1 MRMEDQVIDIYEKYA
16 NLFRI
21 RITPKI
27 EKVYQLPYEESTKH
41 PIAARNGKD
50 TCLTITGNDQ
60 QKQIQPDAFAVKNI
74 LKAAFCS
81 TVKAIPNLKLDSFR
95 MKLIDTTSALKE
107 YGDKTAVV
115 YRGCE
120 FRIINIGP
128 KFFLCID
135 YNIKVKNYLRVDEI
149 TKLLPDYD
157 FRAHK
162 GFYKTNEGWEPAR
175 IDNVEGDDVN
185 IMTPDETLKVSKD
198 QFLPDIPATKIS
210 RILQRKGIQSNFDK
224 ELKNFALLTVNKAP
238 LQRLQKNL
246 DIAGTLAR
254 TIFPIKIGNYTIA
267 IDPNPVR
274 LMSPVFDVRSDLIEP
289 YSAFDHE
296 DETKKSQKILD
307 GLIQFGSFD
316 KPKKELNVVIL
327 CTSTVKGLISA
338 LLDRISKGQ
347 HKYHG
352 MEKTFGAKIKIMDW
366 IETKGIDEYLDLCK
380 AFVQRPD
387 FLEADIFFVYMPEE
401 IGRSGYSSP
410 YYEVKKFLLK
420 NGIPSQMVA
429 KKTLDNPA
437 WKEMNIGLNLFA
449 KTGNTPWVLDEE
461 MKDAD
466 LFIGLSYS
474 AIKRHGRVERMMA
487 YVNVFDKFGRWK
499 FYQGGVEAFPYEER
513 HKRYREIVRTSIQR
527 YLNENPR
534 IELKR
539 IHVHYTQKLK
549 RDDRFAIIDEVKE
562 LLPESETIFV
572 YINSDTPIRLFDKTS
587 SDGSI
592 ERGTYVVTSENS
604 FWIATTGQNELN
616 QKGMGTPKIFEV
628 TVFSKEG
635 VDLRSIA
642 QHILCLTK
650 LNWASVKAFCHEPIT
665 TKYAG
670 QIAYFM
676 NIFMNDPNFST
687 SERIRNKP
695 WFL

>member
-1 MRMEDQVIDIYEKYA
+1 MEDEIIDIYEKYA

-21 RITPKI
+21 RVTPKI

-41 PIAARNGKD
+41 SIAVRNGKD
-50 TCLTITGNDQ
+50 TCLTIAGNDQ
-60 QKQIQPDAFAVKNI
+60 QKQIEPDAFAVKNI
-74 LKAAFCS
+74 LRAAFCS
-81 TVKAIPNLKLDSFR
+81 TVKAIPKLKLDSF
-95 MKLIDTTSALKE
+95 KLQLIDTTIPLKE

-115 YRGCE
+115 YRGCK
-120 FRIINIGP
+120 FRIINIGSE
-128 KFFLCID
+128 FFLCID
-135 YNIKVKNYLRVDEI
+135 YNIKVKNHLRVDEL

-157 FRAHK
+157 FTAHK

-175 IDNVEGDDVN
+175 IDYVDGDDVN
-185 IMTPDETLKVSKD
+185 VMTSDKTLKVSKD
-198 QFLPDIPATKIS
+198 QFLPDIPAVTIS
-210 RILQRKGIQSNFDK
+210 RILKKKGIYSNFDR
-224 ELKNFALLTVNKAP
+224 ELKDFALLTVNKAP

-246 DIAGTLAR
+246 DIAYTFSR
-254 TIFPIKIGNYTIA
+254 TIFPIKIGNYTIS

-274 LMSPVFDVRSDLIEP
+274 LMSPVFDVRCDLIEP

-296 DETKKSQKILD
+296 DETKKSQKIQD
-307 GLIQFGSFD
+307 GLMQFGSFD

-327 CTSTVKGLISA
+327 CPSTVKGLISA
-338 LLDRISKGQ
+338 LLDRIFRGQ
-347 HKYHG
+347 YKYQG

-366 IETKGIDEYLDLCK
+366 IETNNIGEYLDKCK
-380 AFVQRPD
+380 AFIQRPD
-387 FLEADIFFVYMPEE
+387 FLEADIFFVYMPED
-401 IGRSGYSSP
+401 IGKASYSSP
-410 YYEVKKFLLK
+410 YYEVKKCLLK
-420 NGIPSQMVA
+420 NGIPSQMVDQE
-429 KKTLDNPA
+429 TLNNPI
-437 WKEMNIGLNLFA
+437 WKEMNLGLNLFA

-474 AIKRHGRVERMMA
+474 AIKRHGKVSRMMA

-499 FYQGGVEAFPYEER
+499 FYQGDVEAFPYEER
-513 HKRYREIVRTSIQR
+513 HKRYREIIRASIQR
-527 YLNENPR
+527 YQSENPG
-534 IELKR
+534 IELKK

-562 LLPESETIFV
+562 LLPESETIFA
-572 YINSDTPIRLFDKTS
+572 YINSDTPIRLFDKSS

-592 ERGTYVVTSENS
+592 ERGTYVVISENS

-628 TVFSKEG
+628 TIFSKEG

-642 QHILCLTK
+642 QHILCFTK
-650 LNWASVKAFCHEPIT
+650 LNWASVKSFCHEPIT
-665 TKYAG
+665 TKYASH
-670 QIAYFM
+670 IAYFM
-676 NIFMNDPNFST
+676 NIFMKDPSFSL

>member
-1 MRMEDQVIDIYEKYA
+1 MEDEIIDVYGKYA

-21 RITPKI
+21 RVTPKI

-41 PIAARNGKD
+41 PIAVKNGKD
-50 TCLTITGNDQ
+50 TCLTITGNAQ
-60 QKQIQPDAFAVKNI
+60 QKQIEPDTFAVKNI
-74 LKAAFCS
+74 LRAAFCS
-81 TVKAIPNLKLDSFR
+81 TVKAIPKLKLDSFKT
-95 MKLIDTTSALKE
+95 KLIDTTSALKE

-115 YRGCE
+115 YRGFE
-120 FRIINIGP
+120 FRIINIGSE
-128 KFFLCID
+128 FFLCID
-135 YNIKVKNYLRVDEI
+135 YNIKVKNHLRVDEI

-157 FRAHK
+157 FTAHK
-162 GFYKTNEGWEPAR
+162 GFYKTNKGWEPAR
-175 IDNVEGDDVN
+175 INYVDGDDVN
-185 IMTPDETLKVSKD
+185 VMTSDKTLKISKD
-198 QFLPDIPATKIS
+198 QFLPDIPAVKIT
-210 RILQRKGIQSNFDK
+210 RILKKKGIYSNFDR
-224 ELKNFALLTVNKAP
+224 ELKDFALLTVNKAP

-246 DIAGTLAR
+246 DIAYTFSR
-254 TIFPIKIGNYTIA
+254 TIFPIKIGNYTIS

-274 LMSPVFDVRSDLIEP
+274 LMSPVFDVRCDLIEP

-296 DETKKSQKILD
+296 DETKKSQKIQD
-307 GLIQFGSFD
+307 GLMQFGSFD

-327 CTSTVKGLISA
+327 CPSTVKGLISA
-338 LLDRISKGQ
+338 LLDRISRGQ
-347 HKYHG
+347 YKYQG

-366 IETKGIDEYLDLCK
+366 IETNDIGEYLDKCK
-380 AFVQRPD
+380 AFIQRPD
-387 FLEADIFFVYMPEE
+387 FLEADIFFVYMPED
-401 IGRSGYSSP
+401 IGKASYSSP
-410 YYEVKKFLLK
+410 YYEVKKCLLK
-420 NGIPSQMVA
+420 NGIPSQMVDQE
-429 KKTLDNPA
+429 TLNNPT
-437 WKEMNIGLNLFA
+437 WKEMNLGLNLFA

-474 AIKRHGRVERMMA
+474 AIKRHGKVDRMMA

-499 FYQGGVEAFPYEER
+499 FYQGDVEAFPYEER
-513 HKRYREIVRTSIQR
+513 HKRYREIIRASIQR
-527 YLNENPR
+527 YQSENPG
-534 IELKR
+534 IELKK

-572 YINSDTPIRLFDKTS
+572 YINSDTPIRLFDKS
-587 SDGSI
+587 NSDGSI
-592 ERGTYVVTSENS
+592 ERGTYVVISENS

-650 LNWASVKAFCHEPIT
+650 LNWASVKSFCHEPIT

-670 QIAYFM
+670 HIAYFM
-676 NIFMNDPNFST
+676 NIFMKDPNFSL